1 MAIGIG
7 IFVWYDVLLL
17 FLLGMV
23 FGKKQKMIVVSNKEA
38 KEIPD
43 SKLPVVTVLLPLYK
57 EKATIPYLIESI
69 VKMDYPKDKKDIRFL
84 VENEDNETQI
94 SIKTLALE
102 AFKDLMLNMTVT
114 ENLSKLEPGLEF
126 QLKLIISVLAL
137 KQSLM
142 LLM

>member
-102 AFKDLMLNMTVT
+102 AQRFDVKYDGNGKPQQIGTWSGVPI
-114 ENLSKLEPGLEF
+114 E
-126 QLKLIISVLAL
+126 IDYIRYWH
-137 KQSLM
+137 
-142 LLM
+142 